1 MKTNIVTSMDN
12 KTIIES
18 ATKIGELQTGTY
30 LPLFLYQ
37 ASEKNTRL
45 IAEKN
50 LEQFT
55 SWFNEHLKTVNCF
68 QQLDETE
75 FHNLLTQTK
84 RSITNGFLHH
94 RE

>member
-1 MKTNIVTSMDN
+1 MDN

-30 LPLFLYQ
+30 LPLFLNRK
-37 ASEKNTRL
+37 SEKNTRL
-45 IAEKN
+45 VAEKN

-55 SWFNEHLKTVNCF
+55 SWFNEHRKTVNCF
-68 QQLDETE
+68 QQLDKTE
-75 FHNLLTQTK
+75 FHNLVTQRK
-84 RSITNGFLHH
+84 RSITNGFLHL

>member
-1 MKTNIVTSMDN
+1 MDN

-18 ATKIGELQTGTY
+18 ATKIGELQTRTY

-55 SWFNEHLKTVNCF
+55 PYGSMNIAKQSLVSN
-68 QQLDETE
+68 
-75 FHNLLTQTK
+75 NSTK
-84 RSITNGFLHH
+84 SSSITRPH
-94 RE
+94 RERDLSHMVSST

>member
-1 MKTNIVTSMDN
+1 MDN

-37 ASEKNTRL
+37 VSEKNTIL
-45 IAEKN
+45 VAKKN

-55 SWFNEHLKTVNCF
+55 PWLNERRKTVNCF

-75 FHNLLTQTK
+75 FHNLVTQTK
-84 RSITNGFLHH
+84 RSITNGFLNL